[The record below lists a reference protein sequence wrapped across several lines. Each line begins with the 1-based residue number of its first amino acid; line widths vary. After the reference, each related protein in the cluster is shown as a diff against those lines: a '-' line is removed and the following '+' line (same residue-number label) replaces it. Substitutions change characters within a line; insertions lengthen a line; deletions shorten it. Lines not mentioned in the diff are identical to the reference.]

1 LRQNPSAENIAPLHI
16 DLQGDYFILRGPF
29 PFSMKPY
36 VNAVFLFFTSF
47 KSTTLFHGLLRWCS
61 NQSPGREQFLP
72 LRGKTPICLVL
83 PFPVKNEPA

>member
-1 LRQNPSAENIAPLHI
+1 LRQNPNAENIAPLHI
-16 DLQGDYFILRGPF
+16 DLQGDFFILRGAF

-61 NQSPGREQFLP
+61 NQSPGPGAVPSSTWQNPNLP
-72 LRGKTPICLVL
+72 GSA
-83 PFPVKNEPA
+83 FPGEE